1 MNKNLYGK
9 DERRLKQRNLKKG
22 KKINKYAIS
31 TQIDDTRKNI

>member
-1 MNKNLYGK
+1 MIEVEKPK
-9 DERRLKQRNLKKG
+9 KKG